1 MDLQAE
7 KIELVKLLFETQK
20 ESLIKKNKA
29 LLKED
34 NESSFKLPQSQK
46 EKLDWTCNKKSYP

>member
-20 ESLIKKNKA
+20 ESLIKKSKA

-34 NESSFKLPQSQK
+34 NGLLLNYLNLKR
-46 EKLDWTCNKKSYP
+46 KS